1 MGEARWWRSSV
12 LWLIVNLGLTWLD
25 VFSIF
30 YTVGLF
36 LAFGARR
43 ICHSFSSW
51 VHVGGLRVQ
60 PVRSCCSQVKRGR

>member
-1 MGEARWWRSSV
+1 MEKFCLVADCEPPVDLVGCVFYIPNSRS
-12 LWLIVNLGLTWLD
+12 
-25 VFSIF
+25 
-30 YTVGLF
+30 Y